1 MRNLDL
7 WNRYLDN
14 SGKILQGCIQVM
26 VKDGNTNA
34 DIYDSDGTAI
44 QNPQLTDEYGRS
56 EKQIFI
62 EEDVVAY
69 FYKYIGTGSFADIER
84 NSIDTSDTSLWLLQY
99 TGESQQDLD
108 IHITGDAAM
117 AVDSIASLRSLNPT
131 AVPEINQYK
140 IITLLGYNSAGD
152 KEPIN
157 YIWNDRL
164 ETNDN
169 GGSVIKSNDRL
180 TGRWIMVC
188 PTEHCDCRHFGV
200 FPSNTQNMQ
209 DQTSQMSVWF
219 QYCDEMKVRPYFS
232 GYGDYKYYKYDS
244 LNATVDEIDIADGVK
259 FIDSGN
265 SSITGEWNGDPFFIN
280 RSTVLNCKTVRLSW
294 QMSQSSN
301 FDTMIVDTNYPINL
315 QYKHVIF
322 EVSPNTNTR
331 LFDCDIESVRKFNST
346 ITIENT
352 ELKEE
357 WFTEDYDWS
366 DLQSFNNRIVLTNFN
381 NPNNYIILKNKQN
394 ESNYGDLNESTIT
407 GQTLLAGCVAE
418 NASFVN
424 VTLAGNAELHNVSGG
439 INVTGTTPFLNFIDC
454 WLNITNGSQLTV
466 SDFALRR
473 GSITASVPI
482 QILTSLYLENVEVHA
497 TFNTP
502 GIEPQYINCS
512 IYNRQNLYRQ
522 VKMIGCRIHTGIYQY
537 PELWTPPSGYEGYFW
552 CGEFFANI
560 FVGENA
566 KVFLAPVSGADYY
579 ATSSL
584 GLYGKFCNNLSD
596 HKFIDDSLWN
606 GVAKAGFADNSG
618 FKYQGNTGGCPV
630 FEDEITYT
638 IPYTYTTSSQD
649 RYDYQNN
656 FMTNVPGT
664 TDKTGCWIVK
674 DQRSCP
680 ERDVA
685 YDIYW
690 ILNFKDETI
699 PVGNLF
705 RLPYLRPRTPVHIEA
720 YVQVFLRPDDNSNWP
735 FYMNEFRVTSTMFK
749 DHVVDGNAQTVTFS
763 SIRPLKYHFT
773 GIRYCDNDDID
784 DWSSSLNDALYAYRE
799 KGNCFQGSVTYRY
812 RFDDLG
818 KTTPAG

>member
-69 FYKYIGTGSFADIER
+69 FYKYIGNGSFADIER

-140 IITLLGYNSAGD
+140 VITLLGYNSAGD

-169 GGSVIKSNDRL
+169 GGSVIKANDRL

-418 NASFVN
+418 NASFIN

-439 INVTGTTPFLNFIDC
+439 INVAGTTPFLNFIDC
-454 WLNITNGSQLTV
+454 WLNITNGSQLAV
-466 SDFALRR
+466 RDFALRR
-473 GSITASVPI
+473 GSITSSVEI
-482 QILTSLYLENVEVHA
+482 QALNSLYLENVEVHA

-537 PELWTPPSGYEGYFW
+537 PEEWTPPSGYDGYYW
-552 CGEFFANI
+552 CGEFFSNI
-560 FVGENA
+560 FLGENA
-566 KVFLAPVSGADYY
+566 KVFLSPVSGADYY
-579 ATSSL
+579 ATRKL

-606 GVAKAGFADNSG
+606 GVAKSGFADNSG
-618 FKYQGNTGGCPV
+618 FKYQGNSGGCPV
-630 FEDEITYT
+630 FQDEITYS
-638 IPYTYTTSSQD
+638 IPYSYKPYWHENSYYCS
-649 RYDYQNN
+649 
-656 FMTNVPGT
+656 NVPDT
-664 TDKTGCWIVK
+664 KDSTGVWVVK
-674 DQRSCP
+674 DARTSP
-680 ERDVA
+680 ERDVP
-685 YDIYW
+685 YDVYW
-690 ILNFKDETI
+690 IINLKNSII
-699 PVGNLF
+699 PIDKLF
-705 RLPYLRPRTPVHIEA
+705 RLPYLRPNDTVIVEA
-720 YVQVFLRPDDNSNWP
+720 DVEVFVRPDGYEDWP
-735 FYMNEFRVTSTMFK
+735 FYVNNFHISSAFLNNVVRGNVST
-749 DHVVDGNAQTVTFS
+749 ASISTF
-763 SIRPLKYHFT
+763 RPLKFHYCGT
-773 GIRYCDNDDID
+773 RYCDHDDID
-784 DWSSSLNDALYAYRE
+784 DWESSLTSALWWTTEEPSKFGFA
-799 KGNCFQGSVTYRY
+799 GSIKYRY
-812 RFDDLG
+812 HFGTLG
-818 KTTPAG
+818 KTNNVM